1 MITFYMCQITGKYF
15 EDTLVAKTAVRVADY
30 PSEPSWGIYKTYD
43 GAAVLCDCDV
53 DHAKGELN
61 DDS

>member
-1 MITFYMCQITGKYF
+1 MTTFYMCQITGKYF
-15 EDTLVAKTAVRVADY
+15 EDTLIAKTAVRVADY
-30 PSEPSWGIYKTYD
+30 PSEASWGIYKTYD
-43 GAAVLCDCDV
+43 GAAILFDCDV

>member
-15 EDTLVAKTAVRVADY
+15 EDTLITKTAVRVADY
-30 PSEPSWGIYKTYD
+30 PSESSWGIYKTYD
-43 GAAVLCDCDV
+43 GAAILFDCDV

>member
-1 MITFYMCQITGKYF
+1 MTTFYMCQITGKYF
-15 EDTLVAKTAVRVADY
+15 EDSLVAKTAVRVADY

-53 DHAKGELN
+53 DHAKEGSDN
-61 DDS
+61 DS

>member
-1 MITFYMCQITGKYF
+1 MTTFYMCQITGKYF
-15 EDTLVAKTAVRVADY
+15 EDTLIAKTAVRVADY

-43 GAAVLCDCDV
+43 GAAILFDCDV
-53 DHAKGELN
+53 NHAKGDLN

>member
-1 MITFYMCQITGKYF
+1 MTTYYMCQITGKYF
-15 EDTLVAKTAVRVADY
+15 EDTLIAKTAVRVADY

-43 GAAVLCDCDV
+43 GAAILFDCDV

-61 DDS
+61 NDS

>member
-1 MITFYMCQITGKYF
+1 MTTYYMCQITGKYF
-15 EDTLVAKTAVRVADY
+15 EDTLIAKTAVRVADY
-30 PSEPSWGIYKTYD
+30 PSESSWGIYKTYD
-43 GAAVLCDCDV
+43 GAAILFDCDV

>member
-15 EDTLVAKTAVRVADY
+15 EDTLIAKTAVRVADY
-30 PSEPSWGIYKTYD
+30 PSESSWGIYKTYD
-43 GAAVLCDCDV
+43 GAAILFDCDV

>member
-1 MITFYMCQITGKYF
+1 MKTFYMCQITGKYF
-15 EDTLVAKTAVRVADY
+15 EDTLIAKTAVRVADY
-30 PSEPSWGIYKTYD
+30 PSESSWGIYKTYD
-43 GAAVLCDCDV
+43 GAAILFDCDV